1 MEKLII
7 LTLAL
12 NILFFLIYERISK
25 FINIYDYPSKR
36 KIHSEPTPIMG
47 GIIIYTNIFFFFIYI
62 SFLDNS
68 LRSILMIE
76 NIKVGLSFFLTF
88 TFIFLLGLYDDKFD
102 SSPNVRLVLLS
113 IFIFNFLY
121 FNKSVLVEELNL
133 SFLNEKILLNKISF
147 LFTFCC
153 ILVFVISMNMFDGT
167 NLQSVS
173 FYFFLIIYLFSK
185 SLEFNFFLFFLII
198 SILFFAIKNFQGKA
212 FLGDGGTYLMSFI
225 FSLIIINNHN
235 YLNIKSDE
243 IATILIF
250 PIVDTVRLYFA
261 RILENKNPFL
271 PDKNHFHHIILD
283 KFKGNFSIII
293 IIFSFVL
300 PFILLKIFNNSL
312 ISISIFLLIY
322 LLVIYKFNKHKVV
335 K

>member
-1 MEKLII
+1 MKEYQNLLIFMI
-7 LTLAL
+7 
-12 NILFFLIYERISK
+12 I
-25 FINIYDYPSKR
+25 PQR

-76 NIKVGLSFFLTF
+76 NIKVGLSFFFTF

-121 FNKSVLVEELNL
+121 FNQSVLVEELNL

-173 FYFFLIIYLFSK
+173 FYFF
-185 SLEFNFFLFFLII
+185 
-198 SILFFAIKNFQGKA
+198 
-212 FLGDGGTYLMSFI
+212 
-225 FSLIIINNHN
+225 
-235 YLNIKSDE
+235 
-243 IATILIF
+243 
-250 PIVDTVRLYFA
+250 
-261 RILENKNPFL
+261 
-271 PDKNHFHHIILD
+271 
-283 KFKGNFSIII
+283 
-293 IIFSFVL
+293 
-300 PFILLKIFNNSL
+300 
-312 ISISIFLLIY
+312 
-322 LLVIYKFNKHKVV
+322 
-335 K
+335 